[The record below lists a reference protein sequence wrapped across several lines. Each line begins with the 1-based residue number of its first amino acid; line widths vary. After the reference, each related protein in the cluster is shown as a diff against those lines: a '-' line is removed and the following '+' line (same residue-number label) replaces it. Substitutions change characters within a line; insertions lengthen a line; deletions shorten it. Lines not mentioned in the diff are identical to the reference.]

1 MNDRLMILPAHDY
14 TSVRLVRIP
23 EDFEEHEV
31 YRYVTG
37 IISCVEE
44 EDANCQWEDVA
55 AALEDKGFEIVDFLL
70 GPALD

>member
-1 MNDRLMILPAHDY
+1 MNRKLMILPARDY
-14 TSVRLVRIP
+14 DAVKLVRIP

-37 IISCVEE
+37 IIATVEE
-44 EDANCQWEDVA
+44 DNAHYTWEDIST
-55 AALEDKGFEIVDFLL
+55 ALEDDGFEIVDFIQ